1 MTSCNSRI
9 HPRRKCEN
17 SQFQFE
23 FQDLLDEHAQG
34 LFVQLLNKIVFLIE
48 YFYDN
53 LGKEHILP
61 VISVFGTIG
70 FIVAVGYLLAY
81 LVRIEEEDIQKKHN
95 QKNNNYIGTSKAVPY
110 VPELKL
116 HELRAEK
123 YNGLVRL
130 LKPGCRTIILVTDLH
145 SRPKLI
151 PGFHKAVWP
160 YRKYDSEPS
169 RPNPSFV
176 VFSNDSLQEQN
187 FDVCAHV
194 D

>member
-1 MTSCNSRI
+1 M
-9 HPRRKCEN
+9 
-17 SQFQFE
+17 
-23 FQDLLDEHAQG
+23 
-34 LFVQLLNKIVFLIE
+34 FVQLLNKVVFLIE
-48 YFYDN
+48 YFYEN

-81 LVRIEEEDIQKKHN
+81 LVRIEEEGIQKKHN
-95 QKNNNYIGTSKAVPY
+95 QKNNNNNSTTKATPY

-160 YRKYDSEPS
+160 YRKY
-169 RPNPSFV
+169 
-176 VFSNDSLQEQN
+176 VFHHYQFAVQRGNLFGGIFLSGIR
-187 FDVCAHV
+187 H
-194 D
+194 